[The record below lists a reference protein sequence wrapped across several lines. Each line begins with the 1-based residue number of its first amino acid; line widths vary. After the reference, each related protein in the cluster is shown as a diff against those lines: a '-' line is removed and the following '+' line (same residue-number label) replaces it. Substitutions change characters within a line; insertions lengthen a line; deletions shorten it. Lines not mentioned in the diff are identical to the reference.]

1 MAANSPV
8 PDQDKAICPICPHA
22 CILSEGRHGIC
33 RARIARDGAVVDEN
47 YGRITSLALD
57 PMEKKPLARFLPGTF
72 VLSVGSYG
80 CNLRCPF
87 CQNASIACAGAED
100 VPWRTM
106 RPADLVA
113 MATLMQDQGAVG
125 IAYTYNEPF
134 VGFEFVRDAA
144 QLAHE
149 NGLLNVV
156 VSNGMVNQEPLAEV
170 LPFIDA
176 ANIDLKGFSQEVYDV
191 LGGDFATVKR
201 SIEAIASCASC
212 HLEITTLV
220 VPGLNDDEDEIAAS
234 ARWVASLDPSIPFHL
249 TRFYPCHRMADRP
262 PTATQSLRRLATVAG
277 HYLAD
282 VLVGS

>member
-1 MAANSPV
+1 MS
-8 PDQDKAICPICPHA
+8 DQGKAVCRICPHA

-33 RARIARDGAVVDEN
+33 RARIARDGAIVDEN

-57 PMEKKPLARFLPGTF
+57 PMEKKPLARFLPGTS

-87 CQNASIACAGAED
+87 CQNASIACAGAGD

-106 RPADLVA
+106 EPDDLVA
-113 MATLMQDQGAVG
+113 LAARMRDQGAVG

-134 VGFEFVRDAA
+134 VGFEFVRDTA
-144 QLAHE
+144 QLAHG

-156 VSNGMVNQEPLAEV
+156 VSNGMVNQGPLAEV
-170 LPFIDA
+170 LPLIDA

-191 LGGDFATVKR
+191 LGGNFAAVKR
-201 SIEAIASCASC
+201 TIETVVSCPNC

-220 VPGLNDDEDEIAAS
+220 VPGLNDDDAAIDAS
-234 ARWVASLDPSIPFHL
+234 ARWIASLDPSIPFHL
-249 TRFYPCHRMADRP
+249 TRFFPCHRMRDRL
-262 PTATQSLRRLATVAG
+262 PTPASTLRHLASVARR
-277 HYLAD
+277 HLED
-282 VLVGS
+282 VLTGS